1 MVARGVHPGTI
12 QDLQTGCEKTVVLM
26 DHSCPQACLEKDF
39 LMLQG
44 AISFGSAFEG
54 WIAREEKE
62 VVHHVLVPLTPPRG
76 HTFHLEDDADG
87 GRPSR
92 NFVSVWS

>member
-1 MVARGVHPGTI
+1 M
-12 QDLQTGCEKTVVLM
+12 VLM

-62 VVHHVLVPLTPPRG
+62 VVYHVLVPLTPPRG

>member
-1 MVARGVHPGTI
+1 
-12 QDLQTGCEKTVVLM
+12 
-26 DHSCPQACLEKDF
+26 
-39 LMLQG
+39 MLQG

-76 HTFHLEDDADG
+76 HTFHPEDDADG

-92 NFVSVWS
+92 NFVSVWSWVQLPKEEAGCESDVPPVPLSCG